1 MYYRKEYYDV
11 VKELESNAEGITS
24 SEAKNRLERDGYN
37 ELKEGS
43 KVPLWK
49 MFLESFKDPLV
60 IVLLIAAI
68 VQMFLGE
75 VVESLIIFLVVILKM
90 FLGEVVESLIIFL
103 VVILNSVLGVTQTRK
118 AESSLDSLKK
128 LSAPSA
134 KVLRDGK
141 KVTVPVKEIV
151 VGDVVFLEAGDYIP
165 ADGRLIEAQ
174 TLKVV
179 VTVPVKEI
187 VVGDVVFLEAGD
199 YIPADGRL
207 IEAQTLKVVEGMLT
221 GEAEAVLKHTDK
233 IDEEV
238 GIGDRKNMVFSGAT
252 VVYGR
257 GKLVVTQT
265 GMNTEMGKVA
275 ALLETAGNKQTPLQQ
290 KLDDFGKKLGII
302 IMILA
307 AAIFAIQVIRGYLAG
322 SDLKALIFDSFMFAI
337 AVAVAAIPEA
347 LSSIVTIV
355 LAVGTKD
362 MAKKQAI
369 VRKLPAVE
377 TLGSTGVICTD
388 KTGTLTQNKMTVV
401 DFFMYG
407 ITKEEVKAEAD
418 SSEQVEAMNLS
429 STLCNDADITEAGVE
444 LGDPTE
450 VALLR
455 FANKRGIDYK
465 ELRDKYDRLS
475 EIPFDSDR
483 KLMSTVNSIN
493 GNAIMFT
500 KGGPD
505 VVFSRV
511 SKALDDGD
519 EVEITEEILNKYRKQ
534 NEDFSNRALRV
545 LAFALK
551 DVPDEN
557 FVPALDDEVD
567 MTLVGL
573 MAMIDPPREE
583 VYGAVAEATGA
594 GIKTVMITGDHK
606 TTAAAIA
613 KEIGIMKDGDIAL
626 TGQELDALSEKE
638 LEEKLEHI
646 TVYARVSPENKI
658 RIVKAWQEKGYITA
672 MTGDGVNDAP
682 ALKQANIGIGMG
694 SGTDVAKDAA
704 AMILT
709 DDNFKTI
716 VSAVEVGRTV
726 YSNIKKS
733 ITYLFAGNLGAIIAI
748 LFAVFVGWS
757 NPFTALQLLVEVGR
771 TVYSNIK
778 KSITYLFAGNLGAII
793 AILFAVFVGWSN
805 PFTALQLLF
814 INLINDSLPAIALG
828 LEPAEKNIMS
838 EKPRDINEGILQ
850 GGTWQAVLLRGV
862 IIGIVVILAQ
872 YIGNKVSPELGAAM
886 AFSTVTIARIFQT
899 LPARSDKV
907 TALKLG
913 VFKNIYAIGAIII
926 CLLLYYI
933 VLIPGVRSIFDIP
946 NEFGMFNF
954 LICLGFGLLAALIM
968 EVSKLFN
975 KTKANS

>member
-75 VVESLIIFLVVILKM
+75 VVESLIIFLVVIL
-90 FLGEVVESLIIFL
+90 
-103 VVILNSVLGVTQTRK
+103 NSVLGVTQTRK

-141 KVTVPVKEIV
+141 K
-151 VGDVVFLEAGDYIP
+151 
-165 ADGRLIEAQ
+165 
-174 TLKVV
+174 

-290 KLDDFGKKLGII
+290 KLDDFGKKLGIM

-307 AAIFAIQVIRGYLAG
+307 TAIFAIQVIRGYLGG
-322 SDLKALIFDSFMFAI
+322 SDLKVLIFDSFMFAI

-369 VRKLPAVE
+369 IRKLPAVE
-377 TLGSTGVICTD
+377 TLGSTSVICTD

-407 ITKEEVKAEAD
+407 ITKEEAKTEGD

-455 FANKRGIDYK
+455 FATKRGIDYK
-465 ELRDKYDRLS
+465 ELREKYDRLS

-511 SKALDDGD
+511 SKALNDGE
-519 EVEITEEILNKYRKQ
+519 EVDISEEILNKYRKQ

-638 LEEKLEHI
+638 LKEKLEHI

-757 NPFTALQLLVEVGR
+757 NPFT
-771 TVYSNIK
+771 
-778 KSITYLFAGNLGAII
+778 
-793 AILFAVFVGWSN
+793 
-805 PFTALQLLF
+805 PLQLLF

-872 YIGNKVSPELGAAM
+872 YVGNKVSPELGAAM

-907 TALKLG
+907 TAFKLG
-913 VFKNIYAIGAIII
+913 ILKNVYALGAIII
-926 CLLLYYI
+926 CLLLYCI

>member
-75 VVESLIIFLVVILKM
+75 VVESLIIFLVVIL
-90 FLGEVVESLIIFL
+90 
-103 VVILNSVLGVTQTRK
+103 NSVLGVTQTRK

-165 ADGRLIEAQ
+165 ADGRL
-174 TLKVV
+174 V
-179 VTVPVKEI
+179 
-187 VVGDVVFLEAGD
+187 
-199 YIPADGRL
+199 
-207 IEAQTLKVVEGMLT
+207 EAQTLKVVEGMLT

-407 ITKEEVKAEAD
+407 ITKEEVKAEGD

-757 NPFTALQLLVEVGR
+757 NPFTALQLL
-771 TVYSNIK
+771 
-778 KSITYLFAGNLGAII
+778 
-793 AILFAVFVGWSN
+793 
-805 PFTALQLLF
+805 F

-926 CLLLYYI
+926 CLLLYCI

>member
-1 MYYRKEYYDV
+1 MYYRKEYSDV
-11 VKELESNAEGITS
+11 VKELQSNAKGITS
-24 SEAKNRLERDGYN
+24 NEAQNRLRRDGYN

-49 MFLESFKDPLV
+49 MFLDSFKDPLV

-68 VQMFLGE
+68 VQIFLGE
-75 VVESLIIFLVVILKM
+75 VVESV
-90 FLGEVVESLIIFL
+90 IIFL
-103 VVILNSVLGVTQTRK
+103 VVILNSILGVTQTRK

-128 LSAPSA
+128 LSSPNA

-141 KVTVPVKEIV
+141 KVTI
-151 VGDVVFLEAGDYIP
+151 
-165 ADGRLIEAQ
+165 
-174 TLKVV
+174 
-179 VTVPVKEI
+179 PVKEI

-257 GKLVVTQT
+257 GKLVVTKT

-275 ALLETAGNKQTPLQQ
+275 VLLETAGNKQTPLQQ
-290 KLDDFGKKLGII
+290 KLDDFGKKLGMM

-307 AAIFAIQVIRGYLAG
+307 ASIFAIQVIRGYLG
-322 SDLKALIFDSFMFAI
+322 GGNLKTLIFDSFMFAI

-369 VRKLPAVE
+369 IRKLPAVE
-377 TLGSTGVICTD
+377 TLGSTSVICTD

-407 ITKEEVKAEAD
+407 ITKEELKTEAE

-444 LGDPTE
+444 IGDPTE

-455 FANKRGIDYK
+455 FATKRGIDYK
-465 ELRDKYDRLS
+465 ELREKYDRLS

-511 SKALDDGD
+511 SKALNDGD
-519 EVEITEEILNKYRKQ
+519 EVEVSKEILDKYREK
-534 NEDFSNRALRV
+534 NEGFSKRALRV

-557 FVPALDDEVD
+557 FVPSLDDEVD

-626 TGQELDALSEKE
+626 TGQELDALSEEE
-638 LEEKLEHI
+638 LKEKLELI

-757 NPFTALQLLVEVGR
+757 NPFTALQLL
-771 TVYSNIK
+771 
-778 KSITYLFAGNLGAII
+778 
-793 AILFAVFVGWSN
+793 
-805 PFTALQLLF
+805 F

-828 LEPAEKNIMS
+828 LEPAEKDIMS

-850 GGTWQAVLLRGV
+850 GGTWQAVLLRGS
-862 IIGIVVILAQ
+862 IIGVFVILSQ
-872 YIGNKVSPELGAAM
+872 YIGNRVSINLGAAM

-907 TALKLG
+907 TTFKLG
-913 VFKNIYAIGAIII
+913 VFKNIYAIGAVVI
-926 CLLLYYI
+926 CLSLYCI
-933 VLIPGVRSIFDIP
+933 VLIPGVRGIFDIP
-946 NEFGMFNF
+946 NNFGMLNF
-954 LICLGFGLLAALIM
+954 LICLGFGLLSALIM
-968 EVSKLFN
+968 DLSKLVN
-975 KTKANS
+975 KK

>member
-1 MYYRKEYYDV
+1 
-11 VKELESNAEGITS
+11 
-24 SEAKNRLERDGYN
+24 
-37 ELKEGS
+37 
-43 KVPLWK
+43 
-49 MFLESFKDPLV
+49 
-60 IVLLIAAI
+60 
-68 VQMFLGE
+68 
-75 VVESLIIFLVVILKM
+75 
-90 FLGEVVESLIIFL
+90 
-103 VVILNSVLGVTQTRK
+103 
-118 AESSLDSLKK
+118 
-128 LSAPSA
+128 
-134 KVLRDGK
+134 
-141 KVTVPVKEIV
+141 
-151 VGDVVFLEAGDYIP
+151 
-165 ADGRLIEAQ
+165 
-174 TLKVV
+174 
-179 VTVPVKEI
+179 
-187 VVGDVVFLEAGD
+187 
-199 YIPADGRL
+199 
-207 IEAQTLKVVEGMLT
+207 
-221 GEAEAVLKHTDK
+221 
-233 IDEEV
+233 
-238 GIGDRKNMVFSGAT
+238 
-252 VVYGR
+252 
-257 GKLVVTQT
+257 
-265 GMNTEMGKVA
+265 
-275 ALLETAGNKQTPLQQ
+275 
-290 KLDDFGKKLGII
+290 
-302 IMILA
+302 
-307 AAIFAIQVIRGYLAG
+307 
-322 SDLKALIFDSFMFAI
+322 MFAI

-407 ITKEEVKAEAD
+407 ITKEEVKAEGD

-757 NPFTALQLLVEVGR
+757 NPFTALQLL
-771 TVYSNIK
+771 
-778 KSITYLFAGNLGAII
+778 
-793 AILFAVFVGWSN
+793 
-805 PFTALQLLF
+805 F

-926 CLLLYYI
+926 CLLLYCI

-954 LICLGFGLLAALIM
+954 LICLGFGLLSALIM